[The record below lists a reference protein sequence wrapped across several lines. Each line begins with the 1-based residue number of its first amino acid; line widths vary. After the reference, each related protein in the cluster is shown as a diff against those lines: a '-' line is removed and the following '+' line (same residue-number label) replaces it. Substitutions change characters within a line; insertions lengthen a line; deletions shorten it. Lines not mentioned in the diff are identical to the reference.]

1 MSSWVSPLWALT
13 LVAVSAGG
21 ARLSRLDLYHN
32 RIGDTGAAAL
42 CAFAAR
48 GEGGDSGQQSG
59 GIRELIL
66 GFNGLTPAAATAIG
80 AAIGGGGAQAASE
93 PEPEPEPEPGSGR
106 ARSWSLKT
114 LDLSWNPLG
123 ASGLKSLCRALSGVD
138 GRARTPTLRRVRM
151 TEATEDIL
159 DLPALQRVLDDDTR
173 AGGGTTPL
181 AAVADGSPASRG
193 FRVVRS
199 RRVGKEEGGSSGGG
213 PELHLVRRRRGSVG
227 KVEQGAVGGGN
238 AGKPLQIGKT
248 RDSFLLR
255 KPADG

>member
-1 MSSWVSPLWALT
+1 MA
-13 LVAVSAGG
+13 AGG

-48 GEGGDSGQQSG
+48 GEGGESGQQSG

-66 GFNGLTPAAATAIG
+66 GFNGLTPATATAIG
-80 AAIGGGGAQAASE
+80 AAIGGGGGAQAASE

-151 TEATEDIL
+151 TEATEDTL

-227 KVEQGAVGGGN
+227 KVEQGGGN